1 MKDLLTIIEVEWRTL
16 LRGLTISFLIIF
28 PFTFLPTLIS
38 NGWTIQTILLRI
50 PDSAIYSFGFA
61 LVVVIAAII
70 HNYNNLID
78 RKRIFDKPAF
88 KKLDFYGRIDG
99 QDSIVR
105 ELETFLLGKI
115 DKYYYRLN
123 IVDPD
128 LVKFKIEIIPFID
141 FKDNQELKD
150 KLKREHNFKENLF
163 VGQIV
168 SLSEEDLENENL
180 LWNKLL
186 VLDKLLSE
194 LGAVKIDLDD
204 YDLWE

>member
-1 MKDLLTIIEVEWRTL
+1 M
-16 LRGLTISFLIIF
+16 
-28 PFTFLPTLIS
+28 
-38 NGWTIQTILLRI
+38 
-50 PDSAIYSFGFA
+50 PDSTIYSFGFA
-61 LVVVIAAII
+61 LLVVIAAII
-70 HNYNNLID
+70 HNYNNLVD

-88 KKLDFYGRIDG
+88 KKLNFYGRIDG
-99 QDSIVR
+99 QDSIVK

-123 IVDPD
+123 IVGPD

-150 KLKREHNFKENLF
+150 KLKREHNFKENQF
-163 VGQIV
+163 VGQLV
-168 SLSEEDLENENL
+168 SLSEEDLENEDF
-180 LWNKLL
+180 LWDKLL
-186 VLDKLLSE
+186 ALDELLSE